1 MTFLVTPLAS
11 SGLHLFFTKI
21 CQQLFEGENLPHD
34 SGWHRIGHT
43 LVADIRHFPG
53 EQIVNLNTAI
63 TLGGG
68 YILIIVVKSDAKRG
82 HVDRTQGAFGFHSEL
97 RTL

>member
-11 SGLHLFFTKI
+11 SGLHLIHKI
-21 CQQLFEGENLPHD
+21 SQQLFEGENLPHD
-34 SGWHRIGHT
+34 SGWHGVGHT
-43 LVADIRHFPG
+43 VVADIRHFPG

-63 TLGGG
+63 TLCRG
-68 YILIIVVKSDAKRG
+68 YILIIVVESDAKRG
-82 HVDRTQGAFGFHSEL
+82 HVDRPQSAFGFHSEL